1 MLKKSIKIIDHNLPP
16 SLVVTSFSGKCR
28 KRVVIKKKQLKIN

>member
-16 SLVVTSFSGKCR
+16 LVATSFSGKSR